1 MTEKPI
7 NATEVSSE
15 VLARSERH
23 GRETWR
29 VTLKGEI
36 KNISTRSSSTAAMDE
51 AMIVYANALR
61 RLADR

>member
-1 MTEKPI
+1 MTEKP
-7 NATEVSSE
+7 NATEVSGG

-29 VTLKGEI
+29 VTLNGEI
-36 KNISTRSSSTAAMDE
+36 KSISTRSSSTAVMDE